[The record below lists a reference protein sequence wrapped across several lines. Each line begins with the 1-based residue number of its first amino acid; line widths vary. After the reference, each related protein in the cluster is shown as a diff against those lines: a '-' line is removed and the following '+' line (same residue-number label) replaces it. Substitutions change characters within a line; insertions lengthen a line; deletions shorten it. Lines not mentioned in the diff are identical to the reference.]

1 MAAFDAGLNYGS
13 SFALEETDSETEAD
27 EGGESGAIAG
37 LPKKMRRDGLKD
49 ATSAMKV
56 YRDITVRNRDQNS
69 VYLWRERGGRV
80 AGEQGDGALDA
91 ARDVAAEH
99 GLAALKVPG
108 GRQ

>member
-1 MAAFDAGLNYGS
+1 
-13 SFALEETDSETEAD
+13 
-27 EGGESGAIAG
+27 
-37 LPKKMRRDGLKD
+37 
-49 ATSAMKV
+49 MKV

-91 ARDVAAEH
+91 PRDVAAEH

-108 GRQ
+108 G